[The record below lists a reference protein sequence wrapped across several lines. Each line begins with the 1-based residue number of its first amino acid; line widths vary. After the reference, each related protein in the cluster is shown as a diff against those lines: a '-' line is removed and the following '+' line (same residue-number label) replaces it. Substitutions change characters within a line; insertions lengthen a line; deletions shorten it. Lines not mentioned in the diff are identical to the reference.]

1 MPQTTP
7 YTATEITNIRR
18 FAGYPAFASFG
29 YLFTTNL
36 ANLDQQINA
45 MSDSEQAVIRTVY
58 LTILPV
64 MEADINSSAEFANVQ
79 SAGPFTRNPHELS
92 ERRRLF
98 NMKRRDMC
106 AFIGVAPGPGL
117 NDGSRV
123 VRC

>member
-7 YTATEITNIRR
+7 FTAAELTAVRR
-18 FAGYPAFASFG
+18 FAGFSAFASFG
-29 YLFTTNL
+29 NLFSSNASNMDNQL
-36 ANLDQQINA
+36 AA
-45 MSDSEQAVIRTVY
+45 MSDTEQSVIRTVY
-58 LTILPV
+58 LAVLPT
-64 MEADINSSAEFANVQ
+64 METDINSSADYASVE

-98 NMKRRDMC
+98 NTKRREMC

-117 NDGSRV
+117 PDNSRV